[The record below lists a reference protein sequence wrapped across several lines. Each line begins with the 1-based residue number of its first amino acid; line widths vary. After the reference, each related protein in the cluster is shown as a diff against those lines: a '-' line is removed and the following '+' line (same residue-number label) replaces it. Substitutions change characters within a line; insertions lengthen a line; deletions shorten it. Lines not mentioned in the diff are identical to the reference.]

1 MRTTE
6 LIDLIKKQ
14 IRYDWKTIYVGII
27 QNFFEIKVI
36 SDYAIELMEKGEDDD
51 FITELAW
58 GVDSSD
64 TQQVLF
70 ELKNH
75 YFPDLEEDNSDYEI
89 EEQKLRFVSL
99 SELYETVTDTDDLLK
114 KIAEF
119 YGNNGYPEDMVEFI
133 NYMPQ
138 EVPISKEDLINRF
151 QCFLNSEEKKVKEK

>member
-1 MRTTE
+1 ME
-6 LIDLIKKQ
+6 LIDLRKKQ
-14 IRYDWKTIYVGII
+14 IWYDWKTIYVGII
-27 QNFFEIKVI
+27 QKFFEFKVI
-36 SDYAIELMEKGEDDD
+36 SDYAVELMEKGEEDD

-58 GVDSSD
+58 GVDSND
-64 TQQVLF
+64 IQQVLF

-75 YFPDLEEDNSDYEI
+75 YFPDLEEDSSDYEI

-99 SELYETVTDTDDLLK
+99 SELNETVTDTDDLLK

-138 EVPISKEDLINRF
+138 EVPTSKEDLINRF
-151 QCFLNSEEKKVKEK
+151 HCFLNSEENKVKEK

>member
-1 MRTTE
+1 ME
-6 LIDLIKKQ
+6 LIDLRKKQ
-14 IRYDWKTIYVGII
+14 IWYDWKTIYVGII
-27 QNFFEIKVI
+27 QKFFEFKVI
-36 SDYAIELMEKGEDDD
+36 SDYAVELMEKGEDDD

-58 GVDSSD
+58 GVDSND
-64 TQQVLF
+64 IQQVLF

-75 YFPDLEEDNSDYEI
+75 YFPDLEEDSSDYEI

-99 SELYETVTDTDDLLK
+99 SELNETVTDTDDLLK

-138 EVPISKEDLINRF
+138 EVPTSKEDLINRF
-151 QCFLNSEEKKVKEK
+151 HCFLNSEENKVKEK

>member
-1 MRTTE
+1 ME
-6 LIDLIKKQ
+6 LIDLRKKQ
-14 IRYDWKTIYVGII
+14 IWYDWKTIYVGII
-27 QNFFEIKVI
+27 QNFFEFKVI
-36 SDYAIELMEKGEDDD
+36 SDYAVELMEKGEDDD

-58 GVDSSD
+58 GVDSND
-64 TQQVLF
+64 IQQALF

-75 YFPDLEEDNSDYEI
+75 YFPDLEEDSSDYEI

-99 SELYETVTDTDDLLK
+99 SELNETVTDTDDLLK

-138 EVPISKEDLINRF
+138 EVPTSKEDLINRF
-151 QCFLNSEEKKVKEK
+151 HCFLNSEENKVKEK

>member
-1 MRTTE
+1 ME
-6 LIDLIKKQ
+6 LIDLRKKQ
-14 IRYDWKTIYVGII
+14 IWYDWKTIYVGII
-27 QNFFEIKVI
+27 QKFFEFKVI
-36 SDYAIELMEKGEDDD
+36 SDYAVELMEKGEDDD

-58 GVDSSD
+58 GVDSND
-64 TQQVLF
+64 IQQVLF

-75 YFPDLEEDNSDYEI
+75 YFPDLEEDSSDYEI

-99 SELYETVTDTDDLLK
+99 SELNETVTDTDDLLK

-138 EVPISKEDLINRF
+138 EVPTSKEDLINRF
-151 QCFLNSEEKKVKEK
+151 HFFLNSEENKVKEK

>member
-1 MRTTE
+1 ME
-6 LIDLIKKQ
+6 LIDLRKKQ
-14 IRYDWKTIYVGII
+14 IWYDWKTIYVGII
-27 QNFFEIKVI
+27 QKFFEFKVI
-36 SDYAIELMEKGEDDD
+36 SDYAVELMEKGEEDD

-58 GVDSSD
+58 GVDSND
-64 TQQVLF
+64 IQQVLF

-75 YFPDLEEDNSDYEI
+75 YFPDLEEDSSDYEI

-99 SELYETVTDTDDLLK
+99 SELNETVTDTDDLLK

-138 EVPISKEDLINRF
+138 EVPTSKEDLINRF
-151 QCFLNSEEKKVKEK
+151 HYFLNSEENKVKEK

>member
-1 MRTTE
+1 ME
-6 LIDLIKKQ
+6 LIDLRKKQ
-14 IRYDWKTIYVGII
+14 IWYDWKTIYVGII
-27 QNFFEIKVI
+27 QKFFEFKVI
-36 SDYAIELMEKGEDDD
+36 SDYAVELMEKGEDDD

-58 GVDSSD
+58 VVDSND
-64 TQQVLF
+64 IQQLLF

-75 YFPDLEEDNSDYEI
+75 YFPDLEEDSSDYEI

-99 SELYETVTDTDDLLK
+99 SELNETVTDTDDLLK

-138 EVPISKEDLINRF
+138 EVPTSKEDLINRF
-151 QCFLNSEEKKVKEK
+151 HCFLNSEENKVKEK

>member
-1 MRTTE
+1 ME
-6 LIDLIKKQ
+6 LIDLRKKQ
-14 IRYDWKTIYVGII
+14 IWYDWKTIYVGII
-27 QNFFEIKVI
+27 QKFFEFKVI
-36 SDYAIELMEKGEDDD
+36 SDYAVELMEKGEDDD

-58 GVDSSD
+58 GVDSND
-64 TQQVLF
+64 IQQVLF

-75 YFPDLEEDNSDYEI
+75 YFPDLEEDSSDYEI

-99 SELYETVTDTDDLLK
+99 SELNETVTDTDDLLK

-138 EVPISKEDLINRF
+138 EVPTSKEDLINRF
-151 QCFLNSEEKKVKEK
+151 HYFLNSEENKVKEK